1 MVSRARALQRRAVVM
16 QIGLW
21 SPVCGGWLRTQSR
34 AERLDQSALAEHA
47 ARADAAGYDFY
58 YVPEH
63 YLNAVYGPDQDVAD
77 AWVTAAAAAART
89 RRMRV
94 ITAVQPGFRSPAVT
108 AKMGASIA
116 ALRPGAFGLSVMAGW
131 WRLQSEMYGD
141 GWLDHAERYRR
152 AGEYLDVV
160 RGLWSSDVLDY
171 EGRHYRIRGGKL
183 RPRPEQPPPVFVA
196 GESDAALDL
205 AARRKETTC
214 SSTGTEV
221 ERVQALGQKVKRL
234 ARERHGRT
242 IRLALSAFGLLRDS
256 TATARADADR
266 WLADADRDLIGYF
279 EDQMDGAVVAHN
291 RGTSVD
297 RIEANLGLS
306 SGLVGD
312 ASAIVERIRRF
323 EEAGVDAIL
332 VKLEGGAAEAERF
345 ARAVIRAP

>member
-1 MVSRARALQRRAVVM
+1 MQSRPGPM

-21 SPVCGGWLRTQSR
+21 SPVCGGWLRTRSR
-34 AERLDQSALAEHA
+34 PHRADQAALLEHA
-47 ARADAAGYDFY
+47 ARADAAEYDFY

-63 YLNAVYGPDQDVAD
+63 YLNAVYGPDYDVAD
-77 AWVTAAAAAART
+77 AWVTAAAAVART

-94 ITAVQPGFRSPAVT
+94 IAAVQPGFRSPAVT

-116 ALRPGAFGLSVMAGW
+116 ALRPGGFGLSVMAGW

-160 RGLWSSDVLDY
+160 RGLWSQDTLDH
-171 EGRHYRIRGGKL
+171 EGRHYRVRRGLL
-183 RPRPEQPPPVFVA
+183 RPRPDPLPPVFVA
-196 GESDAALDL
+196 GESDAAIEL
-205 AARRKETTC
+205 AARA
-214 SSTGTEV
+214 GDYLFVNGDEV
-221 ERVQALGQKVKRL
+221 ERVHALGQRVKRL

-256 TATARADADR
+256 VASARAEVDR
-266 WLADADRDLIGYF
+266 LLADADRALIGYF
-279 EDQMDGAVVAHN
+279 EDQMDEAVVAHN
-291 RGTSVD
+291 RGTSTD
-297 RIEANLGLS
+297 RIEANLGLG

-312 ASAIVERIRRF
+312 ASTIVERIRRF

-332 VKLEGGAAEAERF
+332 VKLEGDGAEAERF
-345 ARAVIRAP
+345 ARAVIRSKS